1 MPTLPTQQEYKL
13 LKKLT
18 LIYFEVFDPV
28 GTLIIKKSSMLIKPF
43 DNHYKWMKSLMLKKA
58 CVFIFSE
65 EMKVAEVSVENYFN
79 LIFCLNLLIWLY
91 M

>member
-1 MPTLPTQQEYKL
+1 M
-13 LKKLT
+13 
-18 LIYFEVFDPV
+18 FDPV

-43 DNHYKWMKSLMLKKA
+43 DNHYKWMKSLMLRKA

-79 LIFCLNLLIWLY
+79 
-91 M
+91 